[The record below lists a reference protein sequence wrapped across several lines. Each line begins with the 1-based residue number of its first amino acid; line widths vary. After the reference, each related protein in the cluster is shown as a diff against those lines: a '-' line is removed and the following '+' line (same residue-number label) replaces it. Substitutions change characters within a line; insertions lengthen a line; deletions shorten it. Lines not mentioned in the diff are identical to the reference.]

1 MFYNVRQIDILE
13 GENMEGTITIRIP
26 EELKNRLNTVTKKEK
41 ISVSYVVREALQ
53 QYLAL
58 KKFRQLRKKVLPFA
72 EMQGLLTDDDIFK
85 ALQK

>member
-1 MFYNVRQIDILE
+1 
-13 GENMEGTITIRIP
+13 MEGTITIRIP
-26 EELKNRLNTVTKKEK
+26 EELKSRLNTVTKKEK
-41 ISVSYVVREALQ
+41 VSVSDVVREALQ

>member
-1 MFYNVRQIDILE
+1 
-13 GENMEGTITIRIP
+13 MEGTITIRIP
-26 EELKNRLNTVTKKEK
+26 EELKSRLNTVTKKEMV
-41 ISVSYVVREALQ
+41 SVSDIVRGALR